1 MVDSREP
8 LPQIGFTGTRHGM
21 TPSQRSAVTAIV
33 QEVARGAGFVAHHGD
48 CVGADAEF
56 HDLCRMEPLSV
67 IVVHPGPLDDLPGQA
82 GRIGDSRRE
91 PLSHMRRNK
100 NIVMVSTVM
109 IAAPFEMTEQAHGGT
124 WRTIEMARRAK
135 RPLAIIWRDGAVAKE
150 KWDGFSEPTVPV
162 EVVALTPSI

>member
-1 MVDSREP
+1 
-8 LPQIGFTGTRHGM
+8 M